1 MKCSVFI
8 NSDLIDQ
15 DDICAFNAYDDEI
28 HFCLAETSGFLPPE
42 VVLILI
48 ELARNLGYDA
58 AYDAVKYVISRIIL
72 LVVKKKPDECPTRFE
87 VACND
92 QKFTVKADRSLIDQQ
107 MDQLDVA
114 SARMLLSAWNG
125 EEQRDQDEQ

>member
-15 DDICAFNAYDDEI
+15 DDICIFNVNDDEI
-28 HFCLAETSGFLPPE
+28 HFCSAETSGFLPSK

-58 AYDAVKYVISRIIL
+58 AYNAVKYVISRIIL

-92 QKFTVKADRSLIDQQ
+92 QKFTVKADRLLTDQQ

-125 EEQRDQDEQ
+125 EEQRDHGEQ

>member
-1 MKCSVFI
+1 MKCSAFI

-28 HFCLAETSGFLPPE
+28 HFCSAEISGFLPLE
-42 VVLILI
+42 VMLILI

-92 QKFTVKADRSLIDQQ
+92 QKFTVKVDRSLTDQQ
-107 MDQLDVA
+107 MDQLVDA
-114 SARMLLSAWNG
+114 SAWMLLSEWSG
-125 EEQRDQDEQ
+125 EEQRDHGEQ

>member
-15 DDICAFNAYDDEI
+15 DDICAFNAHDDEI
-28 HFCLAETSGFLPPE
+28 RFYSTETSGFLSSE
-42 VVLILI
+42 VVLIVI
-48 ELARNLGYDA
+48 ELTRNLGYAA

-72 LVVKKKPDECPTRFE
+72 LVVKKKLDECPTRFE

-107 MDQLDVA
+107 MDQLVNV

-125 EEQRDQDEQ
+125 EEQRDHDEQ